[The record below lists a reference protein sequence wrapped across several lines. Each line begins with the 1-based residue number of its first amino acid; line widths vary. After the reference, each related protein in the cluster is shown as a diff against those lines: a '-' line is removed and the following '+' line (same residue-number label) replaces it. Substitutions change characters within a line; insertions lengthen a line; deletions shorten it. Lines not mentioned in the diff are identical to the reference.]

1 MAHISYFS
9 LASQLVTFYSRCY
22 LHSIPNFMLCQGQ
35 IALVIQ
41 CGSSRRSEIITLFKL
56 PSPETEALKTWRKE
70 LLSVITRDRVVEKDV
85 QKQTDNET
93 VHVCPRH
100 FTEE

>member
-1 MAHISYFS
+1 
-9 LASQLVTFYSRCY
+9 
-22 LHSIPNFMLCQGQ
+22 MLCQGQ

-56 PSPETEALKTWRKE
+56 PSPKIEALKTWRKE

-85 QKQTDNET
+85 QKQIDNET
-93 VHVCPRH
+93 VHMRPRH